1 MRRDLMAGN
10 WKMYKTVAEAVELAT
25 ALRAGLEAR
34 PPDVDVVVCPPFTAL
49 HAVAQVLKGSRIAL
63 GAQDMHW
70 EREGAFT
77 GEVSPLMLKD
87 VGCQYVILAHSER
100 RQMFGET
107 DEGASRKARAA
118 MDHGLV
124 PILCVGESLAERESS
139 RTLEIIGRQVEKAL
153 RQLTPEEV
161 ARIVAAYEP
170 VWAIGTGRAAT
181 PEQAQEVQSFIRK
194 QVARS
199 HGEAPAE
206 AVRILYG
213 GSVKPDNV
221 RALMAQGDIDGAL
234 VGGAC
239 LQADSFLRIVGF
251 STD

>member
-1 MRRDLMAGN
+1 MAGN
-10 WKMYKTVAEAVELAT
+10 WKMHKTVAEAVELAT
-25 ALRAGLEAR
+25 AIRAGLEAR
-34 PPDVDVVVCPPFTAL
+34 PPDLDVVLCPPFTAL
-49 HAVAQVLKGSRIAL
+49 QAVGQVLKGSRIAL
-63 GAQDMHW
+63 GAQNMHG

-77 GEVSPLMLKD
+77 GEISPVMLKD

-118 MDHGLV
+118 TDHGLV
-124 PILCVGESLAERESS
+124 PLVCVGETLAERESS
-139 RTLEIIGRQVEKAL
+139 RTLEIVGQQLEKAL
-153 RQLTPEEV
+153 RLLTPEEV
-161 ARIVAAYEP
+161 ERGVIAYEP

-181 PEQAQEVQSFIRK
+181 AQQAQDVHSFIRK

-199 HGEAPAE
+199 HGESPAD

-213 GSVKPDNV
+213 GSVKPDNAA
-221 RALMAQGDIDGAL
+221 ALMAEPDIDGAL

-239 LQADSFLRIVGF
+239 LQAASFLDIIRF
-251 STD
+251 PQP